1 MDNKTAISTLYRER
15 IEQLY
20 SDAMTYVTEQLNG
33 GKVDLRGVKLTF
45 GGVSRYGRLLAYYDT
60 AADTIVVPTGNKRLS
75 IAKMTAEGV
84 AETSGQLGAV
94 LIHEFMHAADSTSG
108 DDPHGTP
115 GWCAQVARMAAVE
128 CGMAIDPLDLQRIM
142 AFDREHHGAY
152 TETQAV
158 AGIVRTADPTSI
170 GRLTAELVNKAM
182 QRIRQY
188 DGEATAACKHCGA
201 VMIVRRN
208 TKEYCSPKC
217 RVAAHTAVDDDTK
230 AKRRAE
236 IDAKAA
242 AKLDKKVADLKR
254 QISELD
260 AAEAAALEVY
270 RLARKA
276 NAKKRK
282 ALVEALEAIRS

>member
-20 SDAMTYVTEQLNG
+20 SEAMTYVTDKLNDRT
-33 GKVDLRGVKLTF
+33 VDLSGVKLTF

-84 AETSGQLGAV
+84 AETSGQLRAV

-115 GWCAQVARMAAVE
+115 GWCAQVARMALAE
-128 CGMAIDPLDLQRIM
+128 CGVKIDMLDLQRIV

-152 TETQAV
+152 RETQAV
-158 AGIVRTADPTSI
+158 AGLVRTAYPTNI

-188 DGEATAACKHCGA
+188 DGESKAACKHCGA
-201 VMIVRRN
+201 VMIVRRS
-208 TKEYCSPKC
+208 TKVYCNPKC
-217 RVAAHTAVDDDTK
+217 RVASYAAVDDDTK
-230 AKRRAE
+230 AKRRTA

-242 AKLDKKVADLKR
+242 AKMAKKVAGLKR

-260 AAEAAALEVY
+260 AIEAAALEAY
-270 RLARKA
+270 RRTRKE
-276 NAKKRK
+276 RRERRQ